1 MRGEEFQ
8 TFKSLTAG
16 NSPRYWWREQHL
28 TLWAIKTQS
37 FLIKILN
44 ASNQITFG
52 ERLAA
57 WSEKWISLGNVLGG
71 GKAWADKAR
80 KNLPFLLLFLNGTQ
94 WGKNTVYIGFWHGDF
109 CFCATPFFW
118 ALTGRGGEAW
128 RRSGTDRSWL
138 RCEVEKGTDPGQ
150 ERKLMLLWARPQ

>member
-44 ASNQITFG
+44 ALNQITFG

-57 WSEKWISLGNVLGG
+57 WSEKWISLGNVRGG

-80 KNLPFLLLFLNGTQ
+80 KNLPFLLLFLNRTQ

-109 CFCATPFFW
+109 CFCATPFFGLW
-118 ALTGRGGEAW
+118 RGVEVKRGDVVERTEADCAA
-128 RRSGTDRSWL
+128 RLRKEQTRARS
-138 RCEVEKGTDPGQ
+138 
-150 ERKLMLLWARPQ
+150 AN

>member
-8 TFKSLTAG
+8 TFKSLLAG
-16 NSPRYWWREQHL
+16 NLPRYWWREQHL

-37 FLIKILN
+37 FLIKILD

-57 WSEKWISLGNVLGG
+57 WSEKWISLGNERNVPGG
-71 GKAWADKAR
+71 GKLWTDKAR
-80 KNLPFLLLFLNGTQ
+80 KNSPVLMGLNKE
-94 WGKNTVYIGFWHGDF
+94 KNSVYIGSWHGDF

-118 ALTGRGGEAW
+118 ALMGRGGEAW
-128 RRSGTDRSWL
+128 RHSGTDRSWL
-138 RCEVEKGTDPGQ
+138 HCEVEKGTDSGQ